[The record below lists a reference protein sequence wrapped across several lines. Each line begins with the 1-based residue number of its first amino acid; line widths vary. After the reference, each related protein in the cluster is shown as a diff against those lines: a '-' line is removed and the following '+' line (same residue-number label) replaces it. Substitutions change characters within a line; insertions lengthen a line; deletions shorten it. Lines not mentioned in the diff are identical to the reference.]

1 MYKLL
6 HSKENH
12 QKTKRQHTEWEK
24 IFPNDAMDKGVICKI
39 YKHFIQFN
47 NKNKTN
53 NQTEKLAEELNRHFS
68 KGYIYTVGQ
77 QAHEKMFNIMNY
89 QRNANQNY
97 SDVPL
102 HTSQNG
108 HH

>member
-53 NQTEKLAEELNRHFS
+53 NPTEKLAEELNRHFS
-68 KGYIYTVGQ
+68 KGYIYIYTVGQ
-77 QAHEKMFNIMNY
+77 QAHKKMFNIMNY
-89 QRNANQNY
+89 
-97 SDVPL
+97 
-102 HTSQNG
+102 
-108 HH
+108 